1 MYCKN
6 CGKEVLETSIFCSN
20 CGKRIG
26 EEDAGLAKK
35 KIHIARKV
43 GLVIALLAVLLL
55 GGVVIY
61 LNVMKKDIHVES
73 IQWNCSDGVHREIEI
88 DSKDKKIKL
97 DGIYTNDNGFLRYG
111 MEATY
116 CINNNEIEFSEYD
129 EEGKLQKVAY
139 KFKTENKG
147 KTVYL
152 YPDDEDR
159 EGYVWKMTIEENAF
173 YFYLRDAYGELQYAE
188 KIEENRIICTGGES
202 SSGGFRVSGGSYY
215 YETEKNKLKLY
226 AIAEDG
232 SCSSTPGTIITAT
245 DKIEGE
251 KDIIELLQEDHIID
265 YFLFGL

>member
-73 IQWNCSDGVHREIEI
+73 IQRNYDDGSHIEFEI
-88 DSKDKKIKL
+88 DTKEKKIK
-97 DGIYTNDNGFLRYG
+97 INGV
-111 MEATY
+111 EATY
-116 CINNNEIEFSEYD
+116 CINNNEIEFSGYD

-139 KFKTENKG
+139 KFKTENEG

-152 YPDDEDR
+152 YTDEEEV
-159 EGYVWKMTIEENAF
+159 EGYVWKGTVEENTF
-173 YFYLRDAYGELQYAE
+173 YVYKRDEFGEWQYEE
-188 KIEENRIICTGGES
+188 KIEGNRIICTYKLSDDNG
-202 SSGGFRVSGGSYY
+202 VINVY
-215 YETEKNKLKLY
+215 YETEENKLKIY
-226 AIAEDG
+226 EIAEDG
-232 SCSSTPGTIITAT
+232 SRSSTPRTIITAT
-245 DKIEGE
+245 DIIEGK
-251 KDIIELLQEDHIID
+251 KDIIELLQEEEIFWYIIVRH
-265 YFLFGL
+265 

>member
-20 CGKRIG
+20 CGKRIE

-61 LNVMKKDIHVES
+61 LNVLKKDIHVES
-73 IQWNCSDGVHREIEI
+73 IQWNDNDNGLEVEI
-88 DSKDKKIKL
+88 DSKEKKIKL
-97 DGIYTNDNGFLRYG
+97 DGV
-111 MEATY
+111 EATY
-116 CINNNEIEFSEYD
+116 CINNNKIEFSGYD

-152 YPDDEDR
+152 YPDDEER
-159 EGYVWKMTIEENAF
+159 KGYVWKMTIEENAF
-173 YFYLRDAYGELQYAE
+173 YFYLRDAYGELLQYAD
-188 KIEENRIICTGGES
+188 KIEENRIICTGGEL
-202 SSGGFRVSGGSYY
+202 SSGGFRVSGGSCY

-232 SCSSTPGTIITAT
+232 SCSSTPCEIITAT
-245 DKIEGE
+245 DKIEEE
-251 KDIIELLQEDHIID
+251 KDIIELLQESYIIQ
-265 YFLFGL
+265 YFLFGF